1 MLFLHIMNLTDF
13 IDMPIYNNKNNTEI
27 PEMFVMF
34 SNVKNSIIRR
44 LDRDFKDCKLA
55 RGGYWTVVKAV
66 RYK

>member
-1 MLFLHIMNLTDF
+1 MKIFSTTI
-13 IDMPIYNNKNNTEI
+13 KNNTEI